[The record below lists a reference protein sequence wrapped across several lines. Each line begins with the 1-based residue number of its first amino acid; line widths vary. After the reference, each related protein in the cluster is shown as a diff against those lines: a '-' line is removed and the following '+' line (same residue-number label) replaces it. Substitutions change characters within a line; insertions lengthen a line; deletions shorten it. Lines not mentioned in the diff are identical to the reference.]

1 MPLSA
6 WIMFIF
12 GCLVLYGGL
21 ALCIGIAIRKRN
33 KQRRVTAGKN
43 AKVVDQRRDT

>member
-12 GCLVLYGGL
+12 GCTVLYGGL
-21 ALCIGIAIRKRN
+21 ALCIAIAIRKRH
-33 KQRRVTAGKN
+33 K
-43 AKVVDQRRDT
+43 

>member
-6 WIMFIF
+6 WIMFAF

-21 ALCIGIAIRKRN
+21 AICLRIARRGRK
-33 KQRRVTAGKN
+33 
-43 AKVVDQRRDT
+43 DPD

>member
-6 WIMFIF
+6 WIMLAF

-21 ALCIGIAIRKRN
+21 AFLLGIAW
-33 KQRRVTAGKN
+33 KN
-43 AKVVDQRRDT
+43 SRRD

>member
-12 GCLVLYGGL
+12 GCVVLYGGL
-21 ALCIGIAIRKRN
+21 AFCIAIAIRNRN
-33 KQRRVTAGKN
+33 K
-43 AKVVDQRRDT
+43 

>member
-12 GCLVLYGGL
+12 GCVVLYGGL
-21 ALCIGIAIRKRN
+21 AFCIAIAIRKRH
-33 KQRRVTAGKN
+33 K
-43 AKVVDQRRDT
+43 